1 MVANPFNINALYPG
15 AKASF
20 FRVVHM
26 LLFIDLHNYYT
37 ILQVRMYR
45 YSKGSSLY
53 QKTQIKFC
61 LY

>member
-53 QKTQIKFC
+53 
-61 LY
+61 